1 MLYRMAEPRALSDL
15 IVATAHQKAAAAQAR
30 LSPDSLAEKPRDA
43 ILAGLR
49 LVGDAL
55 AGDGYTLVPSGPKL
69 IRKHGDLTF
78 QLNIQ
83 SDRNNV
89 AGRRAAIWVHPAV
102 YSRSF
107 TAWSRN
113 HNSEWIRPNAPFPL
127 PFFGAQI
134 GDFCEPRGW
143 MEWDFA
149 DMATRDLAAGDLV
162 RTIRDNVFP
171 VFATFDGPIECIATL
186 ADRDWPPPAHILGY
200 LLSQGQGEHAE
211 KALNRYLA
219 GRPEIEAQ
227 FHLLLGKFVIE
238 GLPPFRGLGAQDLA
252 AFAVATAYPWSPSL
266 V

>member
-1 MLYRMAEPRALSDL
+1 MAEPRALSDL
-15 IVATAHQKAAAAQAR
+15 IVATAHQKAGAAQTK
-30 LSPDSLAEKPRDA
+30 LNPDLLAEKPRHA

-49 LVGDAL
+49 LVAHAL

-69 IRKHGDLTF
+69 VRKHGDLTF

-83 SDRNNV
+83 SDRNNI
-89 AGRRAAIWVHPAV
+89 AGCRAAIWVHPAV

-113 HNSEWIRPNAPFPL
+113 HDSAWIRPNAPFPL
-127 PFFGAQI
+127 AFFGAQI

-149 DMATRDLAAGDLV
+149 DAATRDVVAEDLV
-162 RTIRDNVFP
+162 RTMRDNILPIF
-171 VFATFDGPIECIATL
+171 TIFDGPMEGVAAL
-186 ADRDWPPPAHILGY
+186 ADRDWPPPDRILGY
-200 LLSQGQGEHAE
+200 LLSQGQGEAAE

-219 GRPEIEAQ
+219 ERPRVEAQ
-227 FHLLLGKFVIE
+227 FHSLLGKFAAE
-238 GLPPFRGLGAQDLA
+238 GFPAFRDLGVADLA
-252 AFAVATAYPWSPSL
+252 AFAVATAYPWRPSL